1 MNEITTIKSGSSSAQ
16 NTFKII
22 FNYFVFKP
30 LWNGTLGFA
39 ILFTGLILTKI
50 FISFFTPVYILNI
63 GLSDLFIAS
72 LGFIILFAIRF
83 LLNLKRFMEIRSK
96 SI

>member
-1 MNEITTIKSGSSSAQ
+1 MNEITTIKSGSNSAQ

-22 FNYFVFKP
+22 LNYFVFKP
-30 LWNGTLGFA
+30 LLNGTLGFA

-50 FISFFTPVYILNI
+50 FISFFSPIYILNI
-63 GLSDLFIAS
+63 GLSDLFMAS

-83 LLNLKRFMEIRSK
+83 LLNLKRFIEIRSK

>member
-1 MNEITTIKSGSSSAQ
+1 MNEITTIRSGSNSAR
-16 NTFKII
+16 NTFKLIL
-22 FNYFVFKP
+22 NYFVLKP

-50 FISFFTPVYILNI
+50 FISFFSPIYILNI
-63 GLSDLFIAS
+63 GFSDLIMAS

-83 LLNLKRFMEIRSK
+83 LISLKRFMEI
-96 SI
+96 